1 MDYKEYRPP
10 KEIAH
15 LVECFWTN
23 TLHPE
28 DFQQDYDYIIPDGGA
43 DAIFML
49 NGNYLRDDEISQS
62 KNLIDRCSFV
72 TPFQHAVK
80 VYQKPFTTC
89 LVIRFKPEAI
99 QLLTGISLS
108 ELDQPVYPLGEIMP
122 DLADLAMNQISK
134 NHPASEVIKNL
145 AHWLSK
151 KRIEP
156 VSNELISLFIKKTI
170 HKKGMIGIKGFCEEL
185 QIHKSTLEKN
195 FKQSTGYTPKEYA
208 RLIRFNFLLNRVL
221 FSPMNLTESSYEL
234 GYFDQSHMIRDFKK
248 ITGIT
253 PTDFIEKKFT
263 VPKLAAMAITNKRA
277 HL

>member
-23 TLHPE
+23 TLYPE
-28 DFQQDYDYIIPDGGA
+28 DFQQDYDYIIPDGSA

-49 NGNYLRDDEISQS
+49 NGNYLRNDEINQS
-62 KNLIDRCSFV
+62 KSLIDSCSFV

-80 VYQKPFTTC
+80 VYQEPFTTC

-99 QLLTGISLS
+99 QLLTGTCLGDF
-108 ELDQPVYPLGEIMP
+108 DQPVYPLQEIMP
-122 DLADLAMNQISK
+122 ELAELAMDQIIK
-134 NHPASEVIKNL
+134 NSPASDLVSSL
-145 AHWLSK
+145 AHWLSSRPTK
-151 KRIEP
+151 P
-156 VSNELISLFIKKTI
+156 VTNELISHFIQKTI
-170 HKKGMIGIKGFCEEL
+170 QKRGMIRIKSFCDEL
-185 QIHKSTLEKN
+185 EVHKSTLEKN

-208 RLIRFNFLLNRVL
+208 RVIRFNFLLNRVL
-221 FSPMNLTESSYEL
+221 FSPMNLTENSYEM

-248 ITGIT
+248 MTGTT

-263 VPKLAAMAITNKRA
+263 VPKLAALAITNKRA

>member
-1 MDYKEYRPP
+1 MDYKEYRPS

-28 DFQQDYDYIIPDGGA
+28 DFQQDYDYIIPDGSA

-49 NGNYLRDDEISQS
+49 NGNYLRDDEITQS

-80 VYQKPFTTC
+80 VYQKPYTTC
-89 LVIRFKPEAI
+89 LVIRLKPEAI
-99 QLLTGISLS
+99 QLLTGTCLG
-108 ELDQPVYPLGEIMP
+108 ELDQPVYPLEEIMP
-122 DLADLAMNQISK
+122 DLADLAMNQINK
-134 NHPASEVIKNL
+134 KYQPSEVIDNL
-145 AHWLSK
+145 TQWLSK
-151 KRIEP
+151 KRVESA
-156 VSNELISLFIKKTI
+156 SNELVSYFIQKAI
-170 HKKGMIGIKGFCEEL
+170 QKKGIISIKEFCEDL

-208 RLIRFNFLLNRVL
+208 RVIRFNFLLNRVL
-221 FSPMNLTESSYEL
+221 FSQMNLTESSYEM

-248 ITGIT
+248 ITGTT
-253 PTDFIEKKFT
+253 PTDFIGKKFT
-263 VPKLAAMAITNKRA
+263 VPKLAALAITNKRA

>member
-1 MDYKEYRPP
+1 MDYKEYKPS
-10 KEIAH
+10 KYISH
-15 LVECFWTN
+15 FVECFWTN

-49 NGNYLRDDEISQS
+49 NGHYLRDDELNESRNI
-62 KNLIDRCSFV
+62 IDQCSFV

-99 QLLTGISLS
+99 QLLTGISLG
-108 ELDQPVYPLGEIMP
+108 EFDQPVYPLEEIMP
-122 DLADLAMNQISK
+122 ELADLAMNQINKKYPVSV
-134 NHPASEVIKNL
+134 VIDSL
-145 AHWLSK
+145 THWLSK

-156 VSNELISLFIKKTI
+156 NQNELISLFINKTI
-170 HKKGMIGIKGFCEEL
+170 QKKGMIGIKDFCEEL

-208 RLIRFNFLLNRVL
+208 RVIRFNFLLNRVL
-221 FSPMNLTESSYEL
+221 FSSMNLTAVSYTHL
-234 GYFDQSHMIRDFKK
+234 
-248 ITGIT
+248 TL
-253 PTDFIEKKFT
+253 PTIYS
-263 VPKLAAMAITNKRA
+263 V
-277 HL
+277 